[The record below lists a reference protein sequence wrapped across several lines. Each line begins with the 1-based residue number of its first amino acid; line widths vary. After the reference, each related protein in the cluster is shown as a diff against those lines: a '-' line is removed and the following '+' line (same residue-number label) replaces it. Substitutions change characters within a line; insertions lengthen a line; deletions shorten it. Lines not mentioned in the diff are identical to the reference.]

1 MAYLGQEEVLSTL
14 WLVNRL
20 VKDSCCLVFASI
32 RQHLVLTLCIYTKCN
47 FSMSLWTGSD
57 CLEDVICCLCPRSC
71 RPNCNLTPFSGF
83 FFFVVVVINWETSAF
98 LSTLPWVK
106 LLKRRNRNRI
116 RMKRKNR
123 RSHIWSW
130 AACWHCSELW
140 SATARWS
147 QTTRRAVQQVSYFVY
162 QRSDQM
168 ADSHGQRHFSIQ
180 SLYFKAVARWSIAA
194 AGPQRARYSL

>member
-57 CLEDVICCLCPRSC
+57 CLEDVICCFCPDWIATWPPS
-71 RPNCNLTPFSGF
+71 LAVF
-83 FFFVVVVINWETSAF
+83 FFFFLVINWETSAF
-98 LSTLPWVK
+98 RSALPWVK
-106 LLKRRNRNRI
+106 LLKRIRNR
-116 RMKRKNR
+116 MKWKNR
-123 RSHIWSW
+123 RSRIWSRE
-130 AACWHCSELW
+130 ACWHCSELW
-140 SATARWS
+140 SAAARWS
-147 QTTRRAVQQVSYFVY
+147 QTTRWAVQQVSYFVY

-168 ADSHGQRHFSIQ
+168 ADSHGQRHFSIR

-194 AGPQRARYSL
+194 AGPRRARYSL

>member
-1 MAYLGQEEVLSTL
+1 M
-14 WLVNRL
+14 
-20 VKDSCCLVFASI
+20 
-32 RQHLVLTLCIYTKCN
+32 LTLCIYTKCN
-47 FSMSLWTGSD
+47 FSMSLRTGSD

-71 RPNCNLTPFSGF
+71 RPNRNLTPFSVF
-83 FFFVVVVINWETSAF
+83 FFVINWETSAF

-106 LLKRRNRNRI
+106 LLKRNRNR
-116 RMKRKNR
+116 MKWKNR
-123 RSHIWSW
+123 RSRIWSR

-194 AGPQRARYSL
+194 AGPRRARYSLQCLIHWVNHVQS